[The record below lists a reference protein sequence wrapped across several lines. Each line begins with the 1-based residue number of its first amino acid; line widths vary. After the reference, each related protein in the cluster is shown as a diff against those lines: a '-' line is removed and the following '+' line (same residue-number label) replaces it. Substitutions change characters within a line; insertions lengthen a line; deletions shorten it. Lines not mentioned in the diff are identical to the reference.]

1 MWPCSRAASKRPG
14 DGNRKETGYASH
26 YLFASLSYTAIGMS
40 PDGAHRYLVYL
51 NYSRS
56 DVFDGLFGGFI
67 RRIIERRL
75 QEEGPK
81 ALETMRHRLES
92 GEP

>member
-1 MWPCSRAASKRPG
+1 LRASI
-14 DGNRKETGYASH
+14 S
-26 YLFASLSYTAIGMS
+26 FTAIGTS

-51 NYSRS
+51 NHSRS

-75 QEEGPK
+75 REEGPK
-81 ALETMRHRLES
+81 ALQTMRQRLES